1 MENWVLVSILNFCC
15 EDWESS
21 VNLLSNG
28 TVQSQTP
35 ENLVKLFTMVKSEHT
50 LLANEMNQLASA
62 RGNQGVIDGLI
73 ANNCDNHLNT

>member
-1 MENWVLVSILNFCC
+1 MENWVLDLILNFCC

-28 TVQSQTP
+28 TVHSQTP
-35 ENLVKLFTMVKSEHT
+35 ENLVKLSTMVKSEHT

-73 ANNCDNHLNT
+73 AKNCDNHLNT